1 MYGQAP
7 SSEKLQTGFYCWS
20 EQREKAEVPTVS
32 QEEAGRV
39 CSQTPSRKKKL
50 GDGCFGLLS
59 VLSPGQTAVGLAHVS
74 CISCFF
80 ICCSPVGPVNE
91 WKPCCLSELGDLAA
105 HPSGGRYKC
114 WSAKCVDKLL
124 PSKMKLVT
132 WFYCWNEP
140 AE

>member
-1 MYGQAP
+1 MD
-7 SSEKLQTGFYCWS
+7 KLLPARSCRLGFI
-20 EQREKAEVPTVS
+20 VGVS
-32 QEEAGRV
+32 RGRKQKCPLSLKKKLGEFAV
-39 CSQTPSRKKKL
+39 KHPPGKKKL